1 MGTKPIARGFFNY
14 LLLALIGVFFV
25 FPLLWTLISSVKPE
39 NDIVAYPPRWVPVHF
54 TLGGYA
60 AVLHRYPYL
69 TWMFNS
75 IIVAVASTLFVLVL
89 TSLAAYAFAR
99 IEFRGRK
106 VLFAI
111 VISMLLIPIQVYV
124 VPLFLLTSALGL
136 LNSLLSLILVSGAQV
151 TGVYILTSFFKTI
164 PRELDEAAR
173 IDGAKDFAIFRSIIL
188 PLSNAPLSSVAILTF
203 ITNWNSFLWPLISI
217 RDNVVKTLP
226 VGIAQFMGNAGQ
238 NASSEY
244 GPGLA
249 AAMMAIV
256 PSVIVFLLLQR
267 YFVQGIAS
275 SGIKG

>member
-1 MGTKPIARGFFNY
+1 METKPIARGFFNY
-14 LLLALIGVFFV
+14 LLLALISVFFV

-173 IDGAKDFAIFRSIIL
+173 IDGAGDFAIFRSIIL

-249 AAMMAIV
+249 AAVMAIV
-256 PSVIVFLLLQR
+256 PSVIVFLVLQR

>member
-1 MGTKPIARGFFNY
+1 
-14 LLLALIGVFFV
+14 VFFV

-99 IEFRGRK
+99 IEFRGKK

-151 TGVYILTSFFKTI
+151 TGVYILTSFFRTI

-275 SGIKG
+275 SGIRG